1 MNDDWWPPPQ
11 KTTTIYTQT
20 SLPLVQQFLPPS
32 QQGGRFQ
39 NQRHVQLFTEWR
51 RSRFHSLAVTASTP
65 LPTPNRSSQYQPMTR
80 KRMPCRICFN
90 LHAPVFHKHY
100 SAKNAR
106 RPVWKESQPNIFV
119 PPVAT
124 MKNPANV
131 TKMMWL
137 CGFLGVKCKFSGC
150 MLVQSTEDK

>member
-1 MNDDWWPPPQ
+1 MIDDPRH
-11 KTTTIYTQT
+11 KKR
-20 SLPLVQQFLPPS
+20 QQ
-32 QQGGRFQ
+32 
-39 NQRHVQLFTEWR
+39 
-51 RSRFHSLAVTASTP
+51 
-65 LPTPNRSSQYQPMTR
+65 Y
-80 KRMPCRICFN
+80 I
-90 LHAPVFHKHY
+90 HKHPSLQY
-100 SAKNAR
+100 NNSSLHHNKVAGSKTSAMFNCSLNGEEAGFTAWLWQPALRSQRRTGPANTNRWQERGCRAGFASISMHPCSTSTIQQKNAR